1 MISLSSGHGQNK
13 KHRQCESSNAT
24 VRNCSRRGGGR
35 FLNVCA
41 RKLGVAQDKEGYE
54 PDREGKRKKRAERE
68 GGGGEG
74 CSREH
79 SRTNDW

>member
-1 MISLSSGHGQNK
+1 MPLLGTALAELSQ
-13 KHRQCESSNAT
+13 R
-24 VRNCSRRGGGR
+24 GGR

-68 GGGGEG
+68 GGGGGGGEEESGGVKGSIKIELNRDSAEG
-74 CSREH
+74 
-79 SRTNDW
+79 NI

>member
-1 MISLSSGHGQNK
+1 MPLLGTALAELSQ
-13 KHRQCESSNAT
+13 R
-24 VRNCSRRGGGR
+24 GGR

-68 GGGGEG
+68 GGGGGG